1 MDKGDRDVPNP
12 EDYEPAFYSV
22 SQYFTLGN
30 ADLQVRTSG
39 YAKFADYKL
48 VSSGITAENAGKISL
63 TGIMTVYNENY
74 QFVLVDLDGVKIEE

>member
-1 MDKGDRDVPNP
+1 MSRR
-12 EDYEPAFYSV
+12 F
-22 SQYFTLGN
+22 
-30 ADLQVRTSG
+30 RTSG
-39 YAKFADYKL
+39 YAKFADYRL